1 MTAQLLETP
10 PIVPIFTKIPRH
22 VAVIMDGNGRWAT
35 QRNLP
40 RIEGRS
46 KGSPGSEEMVRLCD
60 AWGIQALTVYAFS
73 TENWK
78 RPPEEV
84 QFLMG
89 LFERLIQRE
98 LEELC
103 REDVRLRFIGDLSG
117 LPTKLQ
123 AAINHAMEQTAQN
136 QGVCLTV
143 ALNYGGRKEI
153 LKACQKLAT
162 EVQQGE
168 IALED
173 IDEQRF
179 SDALETHSLPDPD
192 LLIRTSGEMRVSNF
206 LLWQLAYTEL
216 YVTSTLWPDFDR
228 HEFYQALLDYQNRDR
243 RYGTLS
249 SPNRR

>member
-1 MTAQLLETP
+1 MTAQLLDTP

-40 RIEGRS
+40 RIEGHR
-46 KGSPGSEEMVRLCD
+46 KGAQALKKMVRLCD
-60 AWGIQALTVYAFS
+60 AWGIRALTVYAFS

-78 RPPEEV
+78 RPKEEV

-98 LEELC
+98 LDELC
-103 REDVRLRFIGDLSG
+103 RESVQLRFIGDLSL
-117 LPTKLQ
+117 LPQKLQ
-123 AAINHAMEQTAQN
+123 AAINKAMAMTAN
-136 QGVCLTV
+136 NTGVCLTV

-153 LKACQKLAT
+153 LNACQKLVQQ
-162 EVQQGE
+162 VQQGE
-168 IALED
+168 IDTDE
-173 IDEQRF
+173 IDEQAF
-179 SDALETHSLPDPD
+179 SDALDTASLPDPD
-192 LLIRTSGEMRVSNF
+192 LLIRTSGEMRLSNF

-228 HEFYQALLDYQNRDR
+228 NEFYQALVEFQNRDR
-243 RYGTLS
+243 RYGSVT
-249 SPNRR
+249 R